1 MSLDDLKRQA
11 ALKAVE
17 FVQSGMIVGLGT
29 GSTAVHATRA
39 IGEMLAD
46 GRLHHILAI
55 PTSQTTAQ
63 QAKQVGIPL
72 TTINQHTHID
82 ITIDGADEIDPHLN
96 LIKGLGGALLR
107 EKIVAIASQRL
118 IIIADDSK
126 RVTQLGS
133 QAPVPVEVIAF
144 AQKPVQHYLQSLGA
158 RVVLRQQD
166 NQPFIT
172 DENNIILDC
181 HFPPITDPS
190 SLAQAIRQRPGV
202 VEHGLFLHMA
212 TDAIIASAQ
221 NIEVLSRK
229 SSSQP

>member
-29 GSTAVHATRA
+29 GSTAVHATHA

-63 QAKQVGIPL
+63 QAQQAGIPL
-72 TTINQHTHID
+72 TTFNEHPEVD

-107 EKIVAIASQRL
+107 EKIVAVASQRV
-118 IIIADDSK
+118 IIISDERK
-126 RVTQLGS
+126 RVSQLGS
-133 QAPVPVEVIAF
+133 RAPVPVEVIRF
-144 AQKPVQHYLQSLGA
+144 AQQPVTHYLQSLGA
-158 RVVLRQQD
+158 RVVLRQTND
-166 NQPFIT
+166 ETFIT
-172 DENNIILDC
+172 DEGNIILDC
-181 HFPPITDPS
+181 HFGPINEPQQ
-190 SLAQAIRQRPGV
+190 LAQAIRQRPGV
-202 VEHGLFLHMA
+202 VEHGLFLNLATMA
-212 TDAIIASAQ
+212 
-221 NIEVLSRK
+221 
-229 SSSQP
+229 

>member
-29 GSTAVHATRA
+29 GSTAVHATYA

-63 QAKQVGIPL
+63 QAQQAGIPL
-72 TTINQHTHID
+72 TTFNEHPEVD

-107 EKIVAIASQRL
+107 EKIVAVASQRV
-118 IIIADDSK
+118 IIISDERK
-126 RVTQLGS
+126 RVSQLGS
-133 QAPVPVEVIAF
+133 RAPVPVEVIRF
-144 AQKPVQHYLQSLGA
+144 AQQPVTHYLQSLGA
-158 RVVLRQQD
+158 RVVLRQTND
-166 NQPFIT
+166 ETFIT
-172 DENNIILDC
+172 DEGNIILDC
-181 HFPPITDPS
+181 HFGPINEPQQ
-190 SLAQAIRQRPGV
+190 LAQAIRQRPGV
-202 VEHGLFLHMA
+202 VEHGLFLNLA
-212 TDAIIASAQ
+212 TMAIIASSQ
-221 NIEVLSRK
+221 GPEILSK
-229 SSSQP
+229 P